1 MSTLQEFWRYDLPRQ
16 SVKAFLIGLVIAV
29 ACGLII
35 TFFWRAPPSRVAEVV
50 EAGQVEGRAQGLR
63 HGQRDGLS
71 VGRSTGRTEFASLSA
86 SGTFDA
92 GHSLAFDDAW
102 NAAIDAALDRAAR
115 NPVLQLRRI
124 DYWEALRR

>member
-1 MSTLQEFWRYDLPRQ
+1 MSTLQVFWQYDLPRQ
-16 SVKAFLIGLVIAV
+16 SVKAFLIGLAIAV

-35 TFFWRAPPSRVAEVV
+35 TFFWRAPPSRVAGVV
-50 EAGQVEGRAQGLR
+50 QTGQAEGRAQGLH

-71 VGRSTGRTEFASLSA
+71 VGRSAGWAEFASLSA

-102 NAAIDAALDRAAR
+102 NAAIDTAIERAAH
-115 NPVLQLRRI
+115 NPVIQLRRI